1 MSEISAIVTILDTFE
16 DFGGRVHD
24 NGLAV
29 PKQTPAAL
37 VDLATVEDAEPEE
50 LGTDTTETTKN
61 YIISLVVKVDP
72 SQVGAARDSVAD
84 IARRVR
90 RALRA
95 DPMLSGSCMTS
106 RLEPTEH
113 AYVKAGGQDYA
124 RALIGLTVL
133 VEE

>member
-1 MSEISAIVTILDTFE
+1 MSEIPAILTLLETFE
-16 DFGGRVHD
+16 DFSGRVHD

-29 PKQTPAAL
+29 PKETPAAL
-37 VDLATVEDAEPEE
+37 VDLATVEDAEPGE
-50 LGTDTTETTKN
+50 LGNDKTDTTKN
-61 YIISLVVKVDP
+61 YIISLVVKAEP
-72 SQVGAARDSVAD
+72 GATGAARDSAAD

-90 RALRA
+90 KALRA
-95 DPMLSGSCMTS
+95 DPTLGGACQTS

-113 AYVKAGGQDYA
+113 AYVKVGGQDYA